1 MERTLK
7 LVLAYDGTDFHGWQ
21 RQVGVR
27 TVQAEVEEVLRRV
40 LRHPLVVRG
49 ASRTDAGVHARGQ
62 VATVTTDSPVPAENL
77 RRAAGCRLP
86 PDIALLHVAEVP
98 AGFDVARDAVS
109 KLYRYRIHNAAGRP
123 VACFAQ
129 RYTWHVW
136 YPLDLER
143 LKVAARLLTGTHDF
157 AAFASQGAERATTVR
172 TVRGITVQ
180 VRGSEVVL
188 DVEGDGFL
196 YNQVRNMVG
205 TLIEV
210 ARGHWPPERV
220 GTILASRDRAQA
232 GPTAP
237 PQGLCLQW
245 IRYRATRT
253 EPVTSE
259 DAEEEADGPA

>member
-7 LVLAYDGTDFHGWQ
+7 LVLAYDGTEFHGWQ
-21 RQVGVR
+21 RQAGVR

-62 VATVTTDSPVPAENL
+62 VATVTTGSPIPTGNL

-86 PDIALLHVAEVP
+86 PDIALLDVAEVP
-98 AGFDVARDAVS
+98 AGFDATRDAVS
-109 KLYRYRIHNAAGRP
+109 KLYRYRIHNAAYRP
-123 VACFAQ
+123 VACLAQ
-129 RYTWHVW
+129 RYAWHVW
-136 YPLDLER
+136 YPLDLDR
-143 LKVAARLLTGTHDF
+143 LKAAARRLVGTHDF
-157 AAFASQGAERATTVR
+157 AAFASPGAERATTVR

-180 VRGSEVVL
+180 VRGPEVVL

-220 GTILASRDRAQA
+220 DTILAARDRAQA

-245 IRYRATRT
+245 IRYGPTRT
-253 EPVTSE
+253 ESVATE
-259 DAEEEADGPA
+259 DADGPA